1 MDFHGPRNVWDIL
14 QVNWEAAALQSNW
27 FQDGFRCRTDST
39 RCFMIRNWDIWIHE
53 IDAKDRCWFRLHTK
67 IHAWLVWFHGN
78 EVAGRSTFA
87 AFAIYI
93 CSLQIFPTQTLGRW
107 FSWGFRHLKKTH
119 VFHGFD
125 HGFCGTL
132 WHDGM
137 TSINLLLKT
146 SRLRTNLQAAQ
157 HSELWTWQA
166 YMHQMSNSLRR
177 LSPYFQHRSDS
188 SCASRT
194 FLRLAQL
201 FLIPW
206 AEGNF
211 EILQLCLPKAK
222 RRCQM

>member
-1 MDFHGPRNVWDIL
+1 MDFHGPRNVWNIQGELGSCRASKQLISRRL
-14 QVNWEAAALQSNW
+14 QMQNRLNQMLHDTQLGYLNWWNWCKRKMLISTANNSN
-27 FQDGFRCRTDST
+27 
-39 RCFMIRNWDIWIHE
+39 
-53 IDAKDRCWFRLHTK
+53 
-67 IHAWLVWFHGN
+67 AWLVWIHGI

-93 CSLQIFPTQTLGRW
+93 HSLQIFPTQTLGRW

-119 VFHGFD
+119 VFHGFH

-137 TSINLLLKT
+137 TSINLLLKP

-177 LSPYFQHRSDS
+177 LSRIFSTDLIAAVPVARSCD
-188 SCASRT
+188 
-194 FLRLAQL
+194 
-201 FLIPW
+201 
-206 AEGNF
+206 
-211 EILQLCLPKAK
+211 
-222 RRCQM
+222 